1 MESHLLDGMVCS
13 THSQEHNILSE
24 EGVGDL
30 LFPIDLGGPHMLAHF
45 PLMPLRALRSK
56 QLIL

>member
-1 MESHLLDGMVCS
+1 MDGVACITRSHM
-13 THSQEHNILSE
+13 HNMMSE
-24 EGVGDL
+24 GEVGDL